1 MRESFYLLNA
11 PAAACTIA
19 GGSTLRRLGG
29 DQGAGHFSTG
39 SGECST
45 AGRSGVG
52 ASVAGGQQRFA
63 LTIRLPSGECRV
75 RPESTYTG
83 HCGSRRWTSHLGGKR
98 AYDGRPG
105 KDRSARES
113 RQSIAST

>member
-19 GGSTLRRLGG
+19 GGSALRRLGG

-63 LTIRLPSGECRV
+63 LTIRHAIGGTSGAAGVDVNR
-75 RPESTYTG
+75 TYTD
-83 HCGSRRWTSHLGGKR
+83 R
-98 AYDGRPG
+98 ADGR
-105 KDRSARES
+105 RNREAGS
-113 RQSIAST
+113 PYERT